1 MSPTTRCWA
10 CNMGWFDSPELDCSC
25 FERDSHWEMSRFSS
39 LSPYHTILLGRWAL
53 TFLTTLRARRWR
65 GPQQSANDDSLFFFF
80 LFHIFT
86 GSSSPFLTGD
96 EGKTKQKK
104 DPQIKLAG
112 YTPTD
117 LFVDCL
123 SLPWGY
129 YSTTAYS
136 LFGTTL
142 FLPWKEERA
151 ESESDDSTSS
161 STGFNKKKRQKNG
174 CNYLGLDWQERFLP
188 PRRCCCP
195 PLATETFCGLLLTVS
210 HLLARNI
217 IKQKELLLCAGLP
230 PVVVRKRDR
239 VSML

>member
-1 MSPTTRCWA
+1 MT
-10 CNMGWFDSPELDCSC
+10 
-25 FERDSHWEMSRFSS
+25 
-39 LSPYHTILLGRWAL
+39 
-53 TFLTTLRARRWR
+53 TFLSSFSLLYIYWVFFSFFNGWR
-65 GPQQSANDDSLFFFF
+65 GKN
-80 LFHIFT
+80 
-86 GSSSPFLTGD
+86 
-96 EGKTKQKK
+96 EKK

-161 STGFNKKKRQKNG
+161 STGFNKKEAKEWLQLFG
-174 CNYLGLDWQERFLP
+174 TWLAGPLSP
-188 PRRCCCP
+188 PAVR
-195 PLATETFCGLLLTVS
+195 LSETFCGLLLTVS
-210 HLLARNI
+210 HLLAPNI
-217 IKQKELLLCAGLP
+217 IKQKELLLL
-230 PVVVRKRDR
+230 
-239 VSML
+239 SYHQ

>member
-1 MSPTTRCWA
+1 MFWKGFSLGNVPIFVPIPLPHYSIRP
-10 CNMGWFDSPELDCSC
+10 MGVDVPDDFAGKKMKGTATVSKWRQSF
-25 FERDSHWEMSRFSS
+25 
-39 LSPYHTILLGRWAL
+39 LL
-53 TFLTTLRARRWR
+53 
-65 GPQQSANDDSLFFFF
+65 F
-80 LFHIFT
+80 LFYIFT

-96 EGKTKQKK
+96 EGKTKQKKK

-161 STGFNKKKRQKNG
+161 STGFNKKKEAKEWLQLFG
-174 CNYLGLDWQERFLP
+174 TWLAGTLSP
-188 PRRCCCP
+188 PPP
-195 PLATETFCGLLLTVS
+195 PLLLS
-210 HLLARNI
+210 ASCNWNI
-217 IKQKELLLCAGLP
+217 LWIAFNSLP
-230 PVVVRKRDR
+230 
-239 VSML
+239 SFSSEHH